1 MTSDISPAERRA
13 QTIADIILRTGI
25 TDQLIDRVVR
35 GFYGRI
41 RTDTLLSPIFE
52 NRITDW
58 EPHLRKM
65 VEFWSSVTIMS
76 GRYHGNPMAMH
87 RNMPVTAI
95 HFSRWLALFRETVQ
109 DLCPPEAQAHFIDR
123 AERIAQSLLMGIE
136 DHQRDAVSAPV
147 IALDGASL

>member
-1 MTSDISPAERRA
+1 MTSDISLAERRA

-41 RTDTLLSPIFE
+41 RTDPLLSPIFE